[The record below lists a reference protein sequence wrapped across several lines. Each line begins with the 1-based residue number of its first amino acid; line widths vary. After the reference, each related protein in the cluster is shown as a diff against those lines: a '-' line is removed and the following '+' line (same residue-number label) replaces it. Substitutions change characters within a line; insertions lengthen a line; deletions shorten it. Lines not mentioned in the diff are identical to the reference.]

1 MEQLQFEI
9 KQLTHNYL
17 DKEILKIPYLAVHQ
31 LQRIGIVG
39 NNGAGKSTLLK
50 LLAGRISPTIGHINS
65 FVDALYMDQIDLQVG
80 NHIDYAL
87 QGKLN
92 VGAQHAHLSGGEQ
105 TRLKL
110 AELLSTYAPCYLL
123 DEPTSHLDQDGIQF
137 LIDELT
143 YYYGTLII
151 VSHDRALLDAV
162 VDTIWEV
169 KNGAVHVYTG
179 NYSAYKEQK
188 ELERQMQQ
196 QAHETYI
203 KEKGRLEAAA
213 ADKMKRAEQMAQA
226 KSMSRKE
233 AKAKPNRMFET
244 KSKASG
250 QKALHRAAKA
260 MEERVQQLQAVE
272 KPEAERI
279 FHFAHQAITE
289 LHNKVPILAN
299 DFTLMAGD
307 KLLLQRV
314 SFQIRQGQKIAITG
328 ANGSGKSTLL
338 KAIAEGAEGIDISPK
353 VKIGYFRQMSYQFEA
368 SETLL
373 QFAKSHAVYDEGF
386 LRKVLAAM
394 HFTQTDLRKSVRDL
408 SGGEAMRLQLALLFV
423 GDYNVLLLDEPTNF
437 LDITLLEALEQFI
450 LGYQGTVLIVSHDA
464 SFLKQTTTVRYHLA
478 KQKLILQ

>member
-1 MEQLQFEI
+1 MEQLQFEL
-9 KQLTHNYL
+9 KQATVNYL
-17 DKEILKIPYLAVHQ
+17 DKEILNIPYLAVHQ
-31 LQRIGIVG
+31 LERIGIVG
-39 NNGAGKSTLLK
+39 DNGAGKSTLLK
-50 LLAGRISPTIGHINS
+50 LLAGKISPTTGHVKS
-65 FVDALYMDQIDLQVG
+65 FVDALYMDQIDLQVTQD
-80 NHIDYAL
+80 IDYAL

-92 VGAQHAHLSGGEQ
+92 IQGMAEHLSGGER
-105 TRLKL
+105 TRRKL

-123 DEPTSHLDQDGIQF
+123 DEPTSHLDRDGIQF

-143 YYYGTLII
+143 HYYGTLII
-151 VSHDRALLDAV
+151 VSHDRALLDAL

-169 KNGAVHVYTG
+169 KDGAIHVYTG
-179 NYSAYKEQK
+179 NYSSYKEQK
-188 ELERQMQQ
+188 KLERQQQ
-196 QAHETYI
+196 QVAHEAYV

-213 ADKMKRAEQMAQA
+213 TDKMKRAEQMAQA
-226 KSMSRKE
+226 KNMSRKE

-272 KPEAERI
+272 KPDAERV
-279 FHFAHQAITE
+279 FHFAHKAITE

-307 KLLLQRV
+307 KLLLERV

-338 KAIAEGAEGIDISPK
+338 KAIADGIEGIDISPK
-353 VKIGYFRQMSYQFEA
+353 VKIGYFQQMSYRFVQA
-368 SETLL
+368 QTLL
-373 QFAKSHAVYDEGF
+373 QFMKSQSAYDEGF
-386 LRKVLAAM
+386 LRKILAAM
-394 HFTQTDLRKSVRDL
+394 HFTQTDLRKSVCEL

-437 LDITLLEALEQFI
+437 LDITLLEALERFI
-450 LGYQGTVLIVSHDA
+450 LGYQGTVLIVSHDEA
-464 SFLKQTTTVRYHLA
+464 FLQQTATVRYHLVE
-478 KQKLILQ
+478 QKLLLQ